1 MDPGWVFNYRGDRKI
16 HVHVQVKLW
25 GQMAFQTPFLFY
37 EYKTEKLCF
46 FKIDHARRQK
56 NNGSRL
62 FLKTTYVRHTV
73 RE

>member
-1 MDPGWVFNYRGDRKI
+1 MDPGWVFNYRGERKI
-16 HVHVQVKLW
+16 HVTLW

-37 EYKTEKLCF
+37 EYKTEILC

-62 FLKTTYVRHTV
+62 FLKTTCV
-73 RE
+73 RELGVNDS